1 MNPSWLLTHQ
11 IIICIVLGKMFTV
24 STLGIETIDLENAIQ
39 SIRVV
44 DNAQHGC
51 HPFQVRKR
59 GPDIIFSDLQ
69 NRKIYKYTIDSSTL
83 DDFAGSGNENSVDGP
98 LVQCSLRQSCEID
111 IEFDNVVYATD
122 AMSGTVSI
130 ISPLTNTVKFLKA
143 VGDLYRGFSVHDK
156 GKPYETFNLQSA
168 LGRIH
173 NSRVSLEENE
183 QAIYHDVNTH
193 LPKTLNGTQGNVAGK
208 TIDSVRLV
216 EWGVKPSKRGYK
228 AIQTC

>member
-1 MNPSWLLTHQ
+1 
-11 IIICIVLGKMFTV
+11 MFTV

-111 IEFDNVVYATD
+111 MLSTQRTQCQELLALYL
-122 AMSGTVSI
+122 
-130 ISPLTNTVKFLKA
+130 PLL
-143 VGDLYRGFSVHDK
+143 
-156 GKPYETFNLQSA
+156 
-168 LGRIH
+168 
-173 NSRVSLEENE
+173 
-183 QAIYHDVNTH
+183 
-193 LPKTLNGTQGNVAGK
+193 TLSNF
-208 TIDSVRLV
+208 
-216 EWGVKPSKRGYK
+216 
-228 AIQTC
+228 